1 MKKLGVFA
9 ILSIAAFCTL
19 LLLSPANAYADS
31 VTLTSVGYGP
41 ASGSGTGASSMYPY
55 TFTVNG
61 GPATVDLM
69 CLSYENDIE
78 LNESWTAT
86 ITPITSFTGQ
96 DLTTYEEAAYIFSQM
111 GVYGATDVQWANWLL
126 LAPGDQL
133 LLNTVYGLNGV
144 TGLSTA
150 DQNAIDALTAAAPLW
165 VAANPDST
173 LYSDLVI
180 YVPTDGSELPLAD
193 GTPQTLIGDTPTPEP
208 SSLILL
214 GSGLLLAAAF
224 FYRKRGNSLKAAADQ
239 TAEASLSRA

>member
-9 ILSIAAFCTL
+9 ILAIAAFCAVL
-19 LLLSPANAYADS
+19 FLSPANAYADS

-41 ASGSGTGASSMYPY
+41 PSGSGTGASSMYPY

-61 GPATVDLM
+61 GPSTVDLM
-69 CLSYENDIE
+69 CLNYENDIE

-96 DLTTYEEAAYIFSQM
+96 DLTTYQDAAYIFSQM

-126 LAPGDQL
+126 LDPNDPL
-133 LLNTVYGLNGV
+133 LQDTVYGLNGV

-150 DQNAIDALTAAAPLW
+150 DQNAINALLAAAPLW
-165 VAANPDST
+165 VDANPDSN
-173 LYSDLVI
+173 LYSDLVL
-180 YVPTDGSELPLAD
+180 YVPTEGSELPLSD
-193 GTPQTLIGDTPTPEP
+193 GTPQTLIGDAPTPEP

-224 FYRKRGNSLKAAADQ
+224 FYRKRGNGSKAASTQAP
-239 TAEASLSRA
+239 EVSFPRS

>member
-1 MKKLGVFA
+1 MKRIQIFA
-9 ILSIAAFCTL
+9 MLSIAAFCA
-19 LLLSPANAYADS
+19 LLLSPVKVYADS
-31 VTLTSVGYGP
+31 VLLTSVGYGS
-41 ASGSGTGASSMYPY
+41 ASGSGAGASSMYPY

-61 GPATVDLM
+61 GPTTVNLM

-86 ITPITSFTGQ
+86 ITPITAFAGQ
-96 DLTTYEEAAYIFSQM
+96 DLTNYKEAAYIFSQM
-111 GVYGATDVQWANWLL
+111 GVYGATDAQWANWLL
-126 LAPGDQL
+126 LDPSDQL

-144 TGLSTA
+144 TGLSAA
-150 DQNAIDALTAAAPLW
+150 DQDAINALRAAAPLW

-180 YVPTDGSELPLAD
+180 YVPTDGSENPLAD
-193 GTPQTLIGDTPTPEP
+193 GTPQTLIGDAPTPEP

-224 FYRKRGNSLKAAADQ
+224 FYRKRSNGLKTASTQAVEISLP
-239 TAEASLSRA
+239 RV